1 MLNFKTSPLGI
12 KLIQHYES
20 LMKLLPDGKV
30 GAYKCPAGVWT
41 IGWGSTIYP
50 NGQKVGEKDVITKE
64 RAFEVFIWHLSLF
77 ENDVN
82 KLIKSNISQN
92 QFDALVSFAYNVGSD
107 IDIDLVAEGLGDSTL
122 LKKVNINPNDKTI
135 EGEFLKWNK
144 AGGVVLNGLTKRRKS
159 ESFLYFNNK
168 LDF

>member
-1 MLNFKTSPLGI
+1 M
-12 KLIQHYES
+12 
-20 LMKLLPDGKV
+20 
-30 GAYKCPAGVWT
+30 YKFSKA
-41 IGWGSTIYP
+41 GSTIYP
-50 NGQKVGEKDVITKE
+50 NGQKVSEKDIITKE
-64 RAFEVFIWHLSLF
+64 RALEIFVWHLSLF

-82 KLIKSNISQN
+82 KLVKTNISQK

-107 IDIDLVAEGLGDSTL
+107 IDIDLTAEGLGDSTL
-122 LKKVNINPNDKTI
+122 LKKINVNPNDKII
-135 EGEFLKWNK
+135 ESEFLKWNK